1 MSNNLTGPWK
11 GRFDYDTGGKP
22 VAFELELVDVAGQLS
37 GQIVEPNMIKGAK
50 GDTLMAS
57 IEGSHDGGTIR
68 FVKYYSGLDQGDDP
82 AYEGQLNATGTRAS
96 GRWSFPTEPSWGG
109 RFVLIRAVK
118 AKVKRR
124 MSVVAAVGK

>member
-11 GRFDYDTGGKP
+11 GRFDYDEGGKP
-22 VAFELELVDVAGQLS
+22 VAFELELVDVVGNLS
-37 GQIVEPNMIKGAK
+37 GQISEPNTIAGAV
-50 GDTLMAS
+50 GDVLMAS
-57 IEGSHDGGTIR
+57 IEGSHDGGAIR

-82 AYEGQLNATGTRAS
+82 VYEGQLNATGTGAS
-96 GRWSFPTEPSWGG
+96 GRWSFPTEPGWGG

-124 MSVVAAVGK
+124 ISVAATVER

>member
-37 GQIVEPNMIKGAK
+37 GQIVEPNTIKGAK

-82 AYEGQLNATGTRAS
+82 AYEGQLNATGWRACAARRPTRHPVSAYLCS
-96 GRWSFPTEPSWGG
+96 EKARVGPSV
-109 RFVLIRAVK
+109 R
-118 AKVKRR
+118 
-124 MSVVAAVGK
+124 